1 MSDDAPDSEY
11 QYECPECG
19 AEFDTSHTTINTN
32 KRWKYT
38 GTIVTSIVVLSLP
51 ILIILAGLGVVSL
64 AAISQA
70 WLVLYGT
77 VTLMASTWLYGKE
90 TLEAV
95 QDARNG

>member
-1 MSDDAPDSEY
+1 MSDDASDSEY
-11 QYECPECG
+11 QYRCPECG
-19 AEFDTSHTTINTN
+19 AEFDTSHTTIKTS

-38 GTIVTSIVVLSLP
+38 GTIVTFIVVLSLP